1 MAAELHLLR
10 EADSHRALAD
20 GLVARA
26 FGPGRYAKAAERLRE
41 NSTPLAE
48 LCFLA
53 WRGER
58 AVGCVRLWPIAIGD
72 APALLLGPI
81 AVESGERSEGI
92 GAALIRTACDAA
104 RAQGHPRIVLV
115 GDEAYFGRFGFRR
128 LTDVDLP
135 GPVDRDRVLGLALR
149 EGAFEG
155 VGGPVLAAP
164 SQTSP
169 RALRLAAE

>member
-1 MAAELHLLR
+1 
-10 EADSHRALAD
+10 
-20 GLVARA
+20 
-26 FGPGRYAKAAERLRE
+26 
-41 NSTPLAE
+41 
-48 LCFLA
+48 
-53 WRGER
+53 
-58 AVGCVRLWPIAIGD
+58 
-72 APALLLGPI
+72 
-81 AVESGERSEGI
+81 
-92 GAALIRTACDAA
+92 
-104 RAQGHPRIVLV
+104 VLV